1 MTDGRTAGE
10 RRRPVKVNGAMG
22 EEDRQTAIIRTWE
35 EEGDAIRF

>member
-1 MTDGRTAGE
+1 MTDGRAAGE

-22 EEDRQTAIIRTWE
+22 EDRQTAIIRTRE